1 MVIQVFT
8 CAFYMIERKG
18 GLSLFIDDVDFYNK
32 IIVLVFFKES
42 LGYMLHTSSHVAVGD
57 ISHQASHSTLL

>member
-32 IIVLVFFKES
+32 IIVLVFS
-42 LGYMLHTSSHVAVGD
+42 ISDHSDTCYIPAV
-57 ISHQASHSTLL
+57 TLL